1 MNNFD
6 EKTAK
11 LVSQPNP
18 TEFDPSTAKPYV
30 PPKTTGLGLAK
41 DIGLSLAKGAAS
53 VPGAILAVP
62 DAALTG
68 GKGGKFLEDKGLN
81 FGDQAQA
88 YFDKQHTDALKT
100 KREEFE
106 QAGSD
111 EDTRMGKILDKAGYA
126 ISNPSLLVN
135 TAAESIPSMIA
146 GAKIGRAVGG
156 KSMSGEAAGALGEGY
171 MMAGQ
176 AAEEIRSNTED
187 RLLTPEQTG
196 LAALTGVA
204 GWLFSLAGNSL
215 AKSAGLA
222 DVDSL
227 LANGVKPTDIAKNLS
242 TMPPKSIPSS
252 MIKGAISEGLLEEL
266 PQIITETAL
275 QNIALGKD
283 WDDGIEGDVV
293 LGTLTGNMIGGLTSG
308 AGAAMSR
315 NQSNGVPEPQEQGE
329 TDNSPEN
336 EPLNTGGGA
345 ITQPVQDYALSPEFA
360 TERPYQPTRAEQ
372 AGLNPDD
379 GSLSEAASVAVNGG
393 AALLNSPVLEG
404 EAIPYDGGLGY
415 EQKNPDGNTYGV
427 DAYGNVNY
435 ANGTD
440 IEVPANQSKQIEFND
455 NWRGRAPV
463 YEVDSDGNAMPTS
476 GEAAAS
482 RKERFDLSGID
493 GRPLRG
499 ADDKPQQNQAT
510 TQASSQTPEQVAQS
524 IWDGM
529 NSYERN
535 HAAVSTLNKR
545 GVLAKNAAS
554 RNWEKLDQGD
564 KDLLVASLSEQQG
577 QRWTDPNQKATDSSL
592 PVLQNRDR
600 SSAASIE
607 QVSAISAAPDYFRA
621 GVSRDFGNGAP
632 VLEESESLPEQ
643 QIGRSD
649 VSVTAQGRQ
658 IPVKYAVVEAQ
669 QILPSNTASGAS
681 IPEYSTGQAGKLR
694 AIAGNGRSAG
704 LIEGWRKGTT
714 ESYLNSMLNDD
725 LHGIDPDVIRGMN
738 EPILVRLMQS
748 SDVTENIGDESNIA
762 NQATLGAIEQAKT
775 DARRIDLSSL
785 EFDEDNI
792 TDKSL
797 QGFIAGMP
805 ISDRSALMDGKLP
818 SKQARARMEA
828 AIFQQAYGNDEL
840 TRVQAQAITDES
852 RNIVHALMQAAPAMS
867 KLDGAGEF
875 DIRALVSE
883 AASVAVNARRSGAK
897 LKDYIAQNDFGR
909 NPEIQ
914 PLLEMMAANIN
925 SAKNMAEKLKNLAA
939 IAYAESMKGGVDL
952 FGEVKKPST
961 SQLMNLAFN
970 GVQIDERKQNT
981 DGSGQENLGQ
991 QRRAE
996 SNALDAEQPATHSGR
1011 TAGGKPIET
1020 AQPEPASTNQQEV
1033 KTEPWRRNYIAA
1045 AKRARQLGIDP
1056 KQYKELSALIAQIEM
1071 RNVPKL
1077 RSTEIQD
1084 DFSSDFN
1091 QDFDLTTQTEA
1102 ELSEQAERIKQAEN
1116 EAKAEQAEQ
1125 DAEAKN
1131 KQEKA
1136 NDKQQADATLDN
1148 FELGQSGEAQLSGMG
1163 DMFAI
1168 DQAANEAATSP
1179 TNDKPEPTQAQIEA
1193 GNYEKGHIS
1202 IQGLD
1207 ISIEN
1212 PKGSQRKGIDPN
1224 GKPWAVTMQHHY
1236 GYIKRT
1242 EGADGDHV
1250 DAFIGNNPDST
1261 KVFVV
1266 DQTNPDGSFDEHKV
1280 MIGFDDRAQAIT
1292 GYKSSYS
1299 KDWKVGNVSE
1309 LSMNEFKQWLKDGD
1323 TAKPLSNQQ
1332 PKRNTIL
1339 PGDVFITLS
1348 GRHTTPYPK
1357 YNPKATK
1364 GQAAKENKAAL
1375 QWLKDNA
1382 IAEAQAK
1389 GDRFNLRQFEG
1400 LNVNNWSP
1408 VDGYQVG
1415 LYLFGDE
1422 HIEGKNLRRAEP
1434 NQNGNEKPT
1443 TKPEAPASAS
1453 KTQESEK
1460 QQSLSAQNEEQ
1471 AEEDNDQTD
1480 SAVNAIRDAI
1490 DAMPTGELNK
1500 VAKQWLPELGIKPTL
1515 SKERNKTAFLSVPDG
1530 LLVVADA
1537 LNIKLSDAQRKSL
1550 ETVEYKSGK
1559 NTAMNG
1565 FQMHP
1570 PHTVRSKQAKTI
1582 WEQGWLSGNKQRN
1595 AMLDGKETAKV
1606 GDRVAIPDVV
1616 SRGREWVV
1624 EWRSNGAG
1632 YRSYQEALEAMKQQ
1646 ADGDKEAAIIQP
1658 VKDALEKELRKAK
1671 ANKDESRARLLRQK
1685 IFGAEDAVSA
1695 AVAQDS
1701 MKPFAEYEA
1710 LFPDAAKA
1718 LAEIVKQQSTPQPY
1732 QQEQR
1737 AERNAESSSKEPNS
1751 KPIKDFGEKI
1761 AGARKD
1767 YASKLKDAKELDIAT
1782 NPFAKVW
1789 PEPNYQKLLDGGMN
1803 PEHAA
1808 LIRAIRDEIP
1818 AKPRHAWKLKQWV
1831 KQVQTL
1837 RESVTIIMADPDSAS
1852 EFAKRIEENNVVSG
1866 ITGRATLYE
1875 ALGHEESL
1883 KDYNLKA
1890 GSYGVFNGVR
1900 YSPNKT
1906 FWTVSK
1912 EGKGGRFE
1920 TILSSGETKAEA
1932 LADYLAK
1939 RKTAAPKA
1947 ASAAKGAT
1955 FDIYTDRYTK
1965 DVFIGKKIGTKIAR
1979 IKTGFATVK
1988 EARLYKAEHQAEL
2001 EERLAKFKDVPNERN
2016 ETNAPR
2022 VGIDHRNGANVT
2034 PEQFGE
2040 TFGFRGVQ
2048 FGNSVEQKRRQ
2059 QDLNDAYDGLMDLAG
2074 ILNLPPKALSLNGE
2088 LALAFGARGIGGKH
2102 PFKAHYEPGEVV
2114 INLTKGNGA
2123 GSLAHEWWHA
2133 LDNYFAKDR
2142 NGGKAPDF
2150 YGTEHGYH
2158 SSTRQEMKEAFAA
2171 IASAVN
2177 RAGIKARSQKLDTT
2191 RTKAYWSTGREMTAR
2206 AFESYIIE
2214 KLRDQNQSND
2224 YLANIVS
2231 EDYWNAAAALGVE
2244 KGNTYPYPEA
2254 AELPGIRAA
2263 YESFFQTIEHK
2274 ETDDGDV
2281 LLFSRTPA
2289 TKAAYESRI
2298 DALFNGS
2305 KPNQQGV
2312 TVLDRSDVLD
2322 LLGFGDMPVVLNE
2335 KHAINDGRFN
2345 HPLTAEQWKRIPD
2358 YLENPVAVFERD
2370 DGNLTFVTS
2379 ELVDGKPLIVGISP
2393 EVGMIGGRSVA
2404 KQHLLLTAY
2413 VRDRG
2418 DLPVKRMINDGEL
2431 RYVDTRKSPEFNA
2444 GSGLQIP
2451 SSGIDLRGLGYKV
2464 HTGADLFKYRQD
2476 NQTNYRMDA
2485 PDVVT
2490 SGMTRTQ
2497 AQAIADK
2504 VLGGKNDD
2512 VIIVQSFKDLPEDVK
2527 RAVSLDGTSDDGFNA
2542 LHFKGKSYIV
2552 ADAMNTPAKV
2562 EAAIFHEH
2570 YTHGGL
2576 RAKYGKDLGKKLDDM
2591 LAKAGGIVGLRM
2603 QAAKQGISLA
2613 EYEKALA
2620 RNPGMS
2626 TQNKKRILM
2635 EELLAHMSATTGT
2648 LRRRLEEILGA
2659 IRQWLRDN
2667 GFAELAKLRASD
2679 IAYTLKQAREAAQAK
2694 DQANASGKGQAG
2706 SEQVAYSFSEG
2717 VELGITAEQAK
2728 QQFAD
2733 TEKAYGGKAA
2743 YEKAKEAGRTN
2754 LNYHQWVQVRTP
2766 AFKAWF
2772 GDWENNPEK
2781 ASKVVDPETGEPMVV
2796 YHGTGADFDSFSNE
2810 KKAGGQLGN
2819 GFYFAPTSSGA
2830 NMFAK
2835 IRKMRDTNAAP
2846 SVIPA
2851 YVSIQNPYIIDGR
2864 GSIPI
2869 NGINAELLADMGH
2882 DGVMVMKGGA
2892 IDEITAFNPEQI
2904 KSAIGNNGSF
2914 DGTNPDI
2921 TYLRAFHGSPHLFN
2935 EFDLEKIG
2943 DGVGAQAY
2951 GYGLYF
2957 AGSEDVARFYKEQSY
2972 GEGNL
2977 YQVDIPEVDDLL
2989 NYDKPLSQQPEQVK
3003 AGVKAM
3009 LKRPEAV
3016 LFTATQKAVEGNA
3029 TGEAIYRALA
3039 KDLGSQQEASAA
3051 FNKAGIPG
3059 LTYQG
3064 IEHRVVGG
3072 KGSRNYV
3079 IWDDSLVDMEAINGQ
3094 RAQAQALF
3102 SRKTPPDGFAP
3113 KQGEADKYRG
3123 NLKRLMRSLRTN
3135 EPAIEVTSMPKV
3147 LQQMGVGN
3155 APITISRDV
3164 VRKATNGVKHN
3175 VPMSAIERLPEELHD
3190 PLAVFESATEDGA
3203 LVVLTELQDESGRPV
3218 IVALDLRK
3226 AGNEYGI
3233 ARISSLYGK
3242 DNFAGWVSKNK
3253 LVYKSKRASGSHLLK
3268 QALVHESSVLKG
3280 LQLPNSVS
3288 DTRGSGKVLTED
3300 DILSNDDPVMFSR
3313 TSAARDNLASKAEAV
3328 LNAADKW
3335 ADRERVIPN
3344 GWTDAQKSAASKFD
3358 TFTPR
3363 QPFSSKLK
3371 QIRATGKDRFVQ
3383 KVFDQ
3388 FRPLKSLSK
3397 KAYMQAQLAKG
3408 HAGALEAVATMGTPY
3423 LRDGAIAVKQD
3434 ENGFIGKLSK
3444 LGDMEEV
3451 RKFLMWV
3458 AANRAE
3464 KLMSDRR
3471 ENLFSRDDI
3480 DAMKAF
3486 ATGTLK
3492 DGRARAAAYAQ
3503 AAQELRKYNKA
3514 VLDIAE
3520 QAGLVNSESRAE
3532 WESEFYIPFYRV
3544 LEDENGTPSRKH
3556 SHADARLVRQE
3567 VIKRLKGGTDNLG
3580 DPLENILANWG
3591 SLLGASMRNMAASE
3605 ALKEGETL
3613 GISSKVGE
3621 QDFAAGERGNT
3632 WTMQNGQRVYWHV
3645 YDAPVMEALEAMNFT
3660 GYDNP
3665 FMKAAG
3671 AFKRALT
3678 TGVTISPVFRANNLV
3693 RDLVHSMAVAD
3704 VSYNPLK
3711 NLADGW
3717 KMTGKGTDS
3726 MAQLLAGGGAIRFG
3740 SFTDGNAGDVVKRMI
3755 KSGIE
3760 DHQILNTPEKFKNA
3774 LTKFF
3779 TSYQEFGDRAE
3790 TVNRA
3795 AVYQRVLAE
3804 TGSHLEAS
3812 FAARDLMNFSSMG
3825 SAAVIRAMAQV
3836 LPFFNA
3842 RLQGMDRLVR
3852 GAADNPMRFAKV
3864 VGVLGAA
3871 SALLFLMQAD
3881 DDEYKALPDYVRDT
3895 YWPVKLGGTWLYIPK
3910 PFEVG
3915 ALATVIER
3923 GTELMTAGND
3933 YQAKDF
3939 AATLTSTLINTLAM
3953 NPVPQIIRPA
3963 MESWFNYDMFRG
3975 RPIDSMGMERLLP
3988 QDRYDANTSAGA
4000 VALGQ
4005 ALNSSPQKIEHMV
4018 RGYFGWLGL
4027 QALNVTD
4034 ILGRSLSDMPA
4045 SSRRDLSQI
4054 NNWFVVGNVA
4064 KESGTLPSKYVERF
4078 YDMQREINEL
4088 YQSANAARKAGNTD
4102 RYNELMG
4109 DPKMKA
4115 RNMLN
4120 SANNRITLINRQIK
4134 AITAR
4139 ADLSA
4144 KEKNEAIQRLNERRN
4159 AIAKQVDD
4167 MARA

>member
-1 MNNFD
+1 MNSNFD
-6 EKTAK
+6 EKTATLLSTDK
-11 LVSQPNP
+11 
-18 TEFDPSTAKPYV
+18 TKFDPSTAKPYE
-30 PPKTTGLGLAK
+30 PPKTTGLGLTK

-53 VPGAILAVP
+53 LPGAIMAMP
-62 DAALTG
+62 DALLTG

-196 LAALTGVA
+196 LAGLTGVA

-215 AKSAGLA
+215 AKSAGSA
-222 DVDSL
+222 DVDTL
-227 LANGVKPTDIAKNLS
+227 LANGMKPTDIAKSLS
-242 TMPPKSIPSS
+242 AMPPKSIPSS

-266 PQIITETAL
+266 PQTITETAL

-283 WDDGIEGDVV
+283 WDEGIEGNAV
-293 LGTLTGNMIGGLTSG
+293 LGALTGGMIGGLTSG

-315 NQSNGVPEPQEQGE
+315 NQSNGDPELQDQGVVA
-329 TDNSPEN
+329 NSAES
-336 EPLNTGGGA
+336 EPFNSGGSA

-440 IEVPANQSKQIEFND
+440 LDVPASQSKQIEFND
-455 NWRGRAPV
+455 KWRGRAPV

-499 ADDKPQQNQAT
+499 ADAKPQQNQAT
-510 TQASSQTPEQVAQS
+510 TQANSQSPEQVAQS

-535 HAAVSTLNKR
+535 NAAVSTLKKR
-545 GVLAKNAAS
+545 GILAKNAAS

-632 VLEESESLPEQ
+632 VLEESEVLPEQ

-909 NPEIQ
+909 NPAIQ

-952 FGEVKKPST
+952 FGEVKKPSV

-970 GVQIDERKQNT
+970 GVQIDEREQNT
-981 DGSGQENLGQ
+981 DGSGQGNLGQ
-991 QRRAE
+991 QGRAE
-996 SNALDAEQPATHSGR
+996 SHALNVEQPTTHSGR

-1168 DQAANEAATSP
+1168 DQAANEAATDP
-1179 TNDKPEPTQAQIEA
+1179 DAFIKTKDGEMDFGEITPEMAKAAGRQAGKIRLQEGIQNPDGTGYGLAHIEA
-1193 GNYEKGHIS
+1193 NHGKQIRALGFSDAVDFVQNLAGNFSEIWKAKSGQLLVTVNDGRKDVMFIQLSPSENGDFYRVNSAFPVRQKDYE
-1202 IQGLD
+1202 
-1207 ISIEN
+1207 
-1212 PKGSQRKGIDPN
+1212 QRKGMEKLW
-1224 GKPWAVTMQHHY
+1224 G
-1236 GYIKRT
+1236 
-1242 EGADGDHV
+1242 
-1250 DAFIGNNPDST
+1250 
-1261 KVFVV
+1261 
-1266 DQTNPDGSFDEHKV
+1266 GSEPAPV
-1280 MIGFDDRAQAIT
+1280 AT
-1292 GYKSSYS
+1292 G
-1299 KDWKVGNVSE
+1299 
-1309 LSMNEFKQWLKDGD
+1309 
-1323 TAKPLSNQQ
+1323 QQ
-1332 PKRNTIL
+1332 PAFATETPNKPSEVSPNARSQS
-1339 PGDVFITLS
+1339 S
-1348 GRHTTPYPK
+1348 GASVGQ
-1357 YNPKATK
+1357 N
-1364 GQAAKENKAAL
+1364 GQAEQGSN
-1375 QWLKDNA
+1375 
-1382 IAEAQAK
+1382 
-1389 GDRFNLRQFEG
+1389 
-1400 LNVNNWSP
+1400 P
-1408 VDGYQVG
+1408 
-1415 LYLFGDE
+1415 
-1422 HIEGKNLRRAEP
+1422 AEP
-1434 NQNGNEKPT
+1434 
-1443 TKPEAPASAS
+1443 
-1453 KTQESEK
+1453 
-1460 QQSLSAQNEEQ
+1460 
-1471 AEEDNDQTD
+1471 
-1480 SAVNAIRDAI
+1480 I
-1490 DAMPTGELNK
+1490 DE
-1500 VAKQWLPELGIKPTL
+1500 
-1515 SKERNKTAFLSVPDG
+1515 
-1530 LLVVADA
+1530 
-1537 LNIKLSDAQRKSL
+1537 
-1550 ETVEYKSGK
+1550 
-1559 NTAMNG
+1559 
-1565 FQMHP
+1565 
-1570 PHTVRSKQAKTI
+1570 
-1582 WEQGWLSGNKQRN
+1582 
-1595 AMLDGKETAKV
+1595 
-1606 GDRVAIPDVV
+1606 
-1616 SRGREWVV
+1616 
-1624 EWRSNGAG
+1624 
-1632 YRSYQEALEAMKQQ
+1632 
-1646 ADGDKEAAIIQP
+1646 KEATQTQP
-1658 VKDALEKELRKAK
+1658 
-1671 ANKDESRARLLRQK
+1671 
-1685 IFGAEDAVSA
+1685 
-1695 AVAQDS
+1695 
-1701 MKPFAEYEA
+1701 
-1710 LFPDAAKA
+1710 
-1718 LAEIVKQQSTPQPY
+1718 
-1732 QQEQR
+1732 
-1737 AERNAESSSKEPNS
+1737 AERIE
-1751 KPIKDFGEKI
+1751 DFGEKI
-1761 AGARKD
+1761 SGARKD
-1767 YASKLKDAKELDIAT
+1767 YASKLKDAQDLDVAT
-1782 NPFAKVW
+1782 SPFAKAW
-1789 PEPNYQKLLDGGMN
+1789 PEPNYQKLLDGGMK
-1803 PEHAA
+1803 PEHVA

-1866 ITGRATLYE
+1866 ITGRASLYE

-1883 KDYNLKA
+1883 KDYSLKA

-1947 ASAAKGAT
+1947 ASAAKGTT
-1955 FDIYTDRYTK
+1955 FDIYTDRTTK
-1965 DVFIGKKIGTKIAR
+1965 EAFIGKKIGTNIVR

-1988 EARLYKAEHQAEL
+1988 EARLYKAAHQAEL
-2001 EERLAKFKDVPNERN
+2001 EERLAKLKDVPNERN

-2305 KPNQQGV
+2305 KPNQHGV

-2335 KHAINDGRFN
+2335 KHAIDDGKFN

-2358 YLENPVAVFERD
+2358 YLENPVAVFERG

-2490 SGMTRTQ
+2490 SGMPR
-2497 AQAIADK
+2497 ARVQAITDK
-2504 VLGGKNDD
+2504 VLGGKNND

-2527 RAVSLDGTSDDGFNA
+2527 RAIGLDGTGEGDFNA
-2542 LHFKGKSYIV
+2542 LHYKGKSYIV
-2552 ADAMNTPAKV
+2552 ADAMKTAAEV

-2591 LAKAGGIVGLRM
+2591 LTKAGGIVGLRM
-2603 QAAKQGISLA
+2603 QAKKQGINLH

-2620 RNPGMS
+2620 RNPSMDAQ
-2626 TQNKKRILM
+2626 TKKRILM

-2648 LRRRLEEILGA
+2648 LRRKLEEVLGA

-2679 IAYTLKQAREAAQAK
+2679 IAYTLKQAREAVQTKTPAK
-2694 DQANASGKGQAG
+2694 ETAVGDAP
-2706 SEQVAYSFSEG
+2706 AYSFSEG
-2717 VELGITAEQAK
+2717 TELGITAEQAK

-2743 YEKAKEAGRTN
+2743 YGKAKEAGKTK

-2772 GDWENNPEK
+2772 GDWEAVRAQKRLDDMKPVQVRVPDEWKSLPVHELRQRVEDSLLELMHSGEPLHHPEAGDVAIVRKGIKKALASSADPAKLQVLGDLRRAFESSILASSQAAKDDAPNVLAYDKLIASLNVGGADVVAVFTVKRLTDGSQFYNTVALDNGQEKTPVASPRDTLTKEERATSANTGVSSFIRRPLERVNPDSV
-2781 ASKVVDPETGEPMVV
+2781 SKVIDPDTGEPLVV
-2796 YHGTGADFDSFSNE
+2796 YHGTGKDFTEFKEGVRQSLYGGGIYFGKSPDVASSFASPLR
-2810 KKAGGQLGN
+2810 G
-2819 GFYFAPTSSGA
+2819 
-2830 NMFAK
+2830 
-2835 IRKMRDTNAAP
+2835 P
-2846 SVIPA
+2846 SPNVMSV
-2851 YVSIQNPYIIDGR
+2851 YLNLQNPYIEQDADY
-2864 GSIPI
+2864 SKTPKVSKLK
-2869 NGINAELLADMGH
+2869 ELGH
-2882 DGVMVMKGGA
+2882 DGIIAHDGQVV
-2892 IDEITAFNPEQI
+2892 AFYTKQI
-2904 KSAIGNNGSF
+2904 KSATGNTGQFNQN
-2914 DGTNPDI
+2914 NPDI
-2921 TYLRAFHGSPHLFN
+2921 NYLRAFHGSPHLFN

-2943 DGVGAQAY
+2943 DGVGAQAF
-2951 GYGLYF
+2951 GHGLYF
-2957 AGSEDVARFYKEQSY
+2957 SGREDVARFYKEQAN

-2989 NYDKPLSQQPEQVK
+2989 DYGLPLNQQSSPVR
-3003 AGVKAM
+3003 AGIKAM

-3016 LFTATQKAVEGNA
+3016 FYSAFQQAVDQNG
-3029 TGEAIYRALA
+3029 TGEAIYQALA
-3039 KDLGSQQEASAA
+3039 HDLGNQQEASAV

-3064 IEHRVVGG
+3064 FEHRVVGG
-3072 KGSRNYV
+3072 KESRNYV
-3079 IWDDSLVDMEAINGQ
+3079 IWDDSLIDMEAINGQ
-3094 RAQAQALF
+3094 RAQAQAL
-3102 SRKTPPDGFAP
+3102 
-3113 KQGEADKYRG
+3113 
-3123 NLKRLMRSLRTN
+3123 L
-3135 EPAIEVTSMPKV
+3135 
-3147 LQQMGVGN
+3147 
-3155 APITISRDV
+3155 
-3164 VRKATNGVKHN
+3164 
-3175 VPMSAIERLPEELHD
+3175 
-3190 PLAVFESATEDGA
+3190 
-3203 LVVLTELQDESGRPV
+3203 
-3218 IVALDLRK
+3218 
-3226 AGNEYGI
+3226 
-3233 ARISSLYGK
+3233 
-3242 DNFAGWVSKNK
+3242 
-3253 LVYKSKRASGSHLLK
+3253 YKSKRASGSHLLK

-3344 GWTDAQKSAASKFD
+3344 DWTDAQKAAAGKFD

-3408 HAGALEAVATMGTPY
+3408 HAGALEAVATLGTPY
-3423 LRDGAIAVKQD
+3423 LKDGAIAVRQD

-3464 KLMSDRR
+3464 KLMSEGR

-3544 LEDENGTPSRKH
+3544 LEDENGTPSNKH

-3605 ALKEGETL
+3605 ALNEGESL
-3613 GISSKVGE
+3613 GISSKVGA
-3621 QDFAAGERGNT
+3621 QDFAGGERGDT

-3760 DHQILNTPEKFKNA
+3760 DHQILNTSEKFKNA

-3779 TSYQEFGDRAE
+3779 TGYQEFGDRAE

-3895 YWPVKLGGTWLYIPK
+3895 YWPIKLGGTWLYIPK

-3939 AATLTSTLINTLAM
+3939 AATLTSTLVNTLAM
-3953 NPVPQIIRPA
+3953 NPEPQIIRPA

-3988 QDRYDANTSAGA
+3988 QDRYDADTSAGA

-4027 QALNVTD
+4027 QALNVAD
-4034 ILGRSLSDMPA
+4034 IIGRSLTDMPA

-4088 YQSANAARKAGNTD
+4088 YQSANAARMAGNTD

-4134 AITAR
+4134 AVTAR
-4139 ADLSA
+4139 TDLSA

-4167 MARA
+4167 IARA